1 MLNSLSSED
10 EMRPKVLV
18 PVILVIL
25 VVLVLKPMFVYPT
38 AAAPV
43 SENLVQAALICTF
56 NSAAHLSVRAE
67 MIVNRINVFDT
78 VYSRQAIEDM
88 ATTNPYVMGAIMLR
102 LHESVK
108 AQVESAFT
116 NSEVDTLNT
125 MPTYQKPYFI
135 DDFQVNLTPAFFQYN
150 ELVNLTTFLTAFLDM
165 GATVTYQF
173 NLQVE
178 LGWNTTFTYTLPKS
192 MVLGYA
198 NTADTNPETNTV
210 TWIVRNW
217 AGNEPAKQAV
227 LSIQSKFPTTSASEK
242 EDIDLEYT
250 LDTRS
255 VNNISFIDSILL
267 KKINV
272 RAYNIIPS
280 FITGLGSLPADG
292 LRLCIING
300 LCTWTDVFEKT
311 IQMIEQQTTP
321 ILENSSLQQ
330 SLEFSFQWDSDSTTN
345 CSTPYNITHMD
356 DAPAVRANFID
367 SDIRLELCQIPA
379 KAFFGLINAG
389 ATASLSSTDINFG
402 LGLEGIRYPS
412 QFILRLPSNLSLAGE
427 NVYIWNKTVPITGL
441 FTSEI
446 QPNPPYT
453 SEYIETFIEVELQK
467 MDLNIFSA
475 FTGKT
480 ELTASTKMR
489 QDDYLYVI
497 RRSDDFS
504 FSPKINISYLN
515 SDVIRLCIQENVFSE
530 GEINAFLSEKTMQF
544 QHRLSEMF
552 HGLEVKGT
560 IDRTVFSD
568 SLIWDG
574 DISAMDDVVPV
585 IVSNYATEVSTVGFN
600 MSVWPAELNIAPQ
613 HFILQGLE
621 NQTIT
626 YRIIF
631 PRGITVNATDSS
643 GKSFIAGTTNDGQ
656 AYVELSFGNES
667 LTLPTNLTCILHVSP
682 VYVLS
687 LFLPCILVFLLLVV
701 LVVILYLIRKKK
713 GGLRRGKGKLFTPE
727 DTEPEEYSEQEY
739 YVPPPPPSNRKKR

>member
-1 MLNSLSSED
+1 
-10 EMRPKVLV
+10 MRPKVLV

-25 VVLVLKPMFVYPT
+25 VLLVLKPMLVYPI

-43 SENLVQAALICTF
+43 SENMVQAVITCTF
-56 NSAAHLSVRAE
+56 DTGAHLAVRAE

-78 VYSRQAIEDM
+78 VYNRQAIEDM

-108 AQVESAFT
+108 NQVEAAFT
-116 NSEVDTLNT
+116 NAEVDTLNT

-150 ELVNLTTFLTAFLDM
+150 ELVNLTTFLSGFLDM

-178 LGWNTTFTYTLPKS
+178 QGWNTTFTYTLPNS

-227 LSIQSKFPTTSASEK
+227 LSIQSKHPTTPASET

-292 LRLCIING
+292 LRLCIANG
-300 LCTWTDVFEKT
+300 LCTWTEVFEKT
-311 IQMIEQQTTP
+311 VQTIEQQTTP
-321 ILENSSLQQ
+321 ILENSSLEQP
-330 SLEFSFQWDSDSTTN
+330 LDFSFQWDSQTTTN

-367 SDIRLELCQIPA
+367 SDIQLVLCQIPA

-389 ATASLSSTDINFG
+389 ATASLSSADLNFG

-412 QFILRLPSNLSLAGE
+412 KFILRLPSNISLSGQ
-427 NVYIWNKTVPITGL
+427 NVYIWNKTVPLTGL

-446 QPNPPYT
+446 QPNPPYN
-453 SEYIETFIEVELQK
+453 SEYIETYIEVDLQK

-489 QDDYLYVI
+489 EDDLLYVI

-515 SDVIRLCIQENVFSE
+515 SDAIRLCIEENVCSE
-530 GEINAFLSEKTMQF
+530 GEINAFLAEKTLQF
-544 QHRLSEMF
+544 QNHLSELF

-560 IDRTVFSD
+560 IDRAVFSN
-568 SLIWDG
+568 SLVWDG
-574 DISAMDDVVPV
+574 DISSMDGVVPV
-585 IVSNYATEVSTVGFN
+585 IVSNYANEVSTVGFN
-600 MSVWPAELNIAPQ
+600 MSIWPAELNIAPQ

-621 NQTIT
+621 NQTVT

-631 PRGITVNATDSS
+631 PRGITVNATESS
-643 GKSFIAGTTNDGQ
+643 GKSFITGTTNDGQ
-656 AYVELSFGNES
+656 AYVEFSFGNES
-667 LTLPTNLTCILHVSP
+667 LTLPTNLTCVLHASP

-701 LVVILYLIRKKK
+701 LVIIIYLIRKKK
-713 GGLRRGKGKLFTPE
+713 GGIRRGKVKLFAPE
-727 DTEPEEYSEQEY
+727 DNEPEEYGEQEY
-739 YVPPPPPSNRKKR
+739 YVPPPPPSKKRKR